1 VFGVR
6 SRGQDTPVSALE
18 QHRSMLTILISAC
31 STARAAFEPAD
42 SGVDGELLA
51 DLTKVIDR
59 AQELL
64 EGLSAPASQ
73 GVQSEPR

>member
-1 VFGVR
+1 MP
-6 SRGQDTPVSALE
+6 DLA

-42 SGVDGELLA
+42 SGIDRELLA
-51 DLTKVIDR
+51 DLTSVIDR
-59 AQELL
+59 AQALL
-64 EGLSAPASQ
+64 EGLTAPQ

>member
-1 VFGVR
+1 MSGL
-6 SRGQDTPVSALE
+6 A

-31 STARAAFEPAD
+31 STARAAFEAED
-42 SGVDGELLA
+42 SGIDRELLA

-64 EGLSAPASQ
+64 EGLTAPAPQ